1 MKKLSLLILLLMGIG
16 TASAQNYMVVDSE
29 RIFKSQGDYNS
40 ATTRLDNLA
49 QTYQTQVDARFTEVE
64 QLFNAY
70 KSQQASLTAAQR
82 QAYEQQIIA
91 KENEAAQYQE
101 SIFGAEGTLM
111 KQRMEVMQ
119 PIQTRVFD
127 AIQTYAQQHGFALVL
142 DAASNPSILYKSTGV
157 DHTDAIIQALK

>member
-82 QAYEQQIIA
+82 QAYE
-91 KENEAAQYQE
+91 
-101 SIFGAEGTLM
+101 
-111 KQRMEVMQ
+111 
-119 PIQTRVFD
+119 
-127 AIQTYAQQHGFALVL
+127 
-142 DAASNPSILYKSTGV
+142 
-157 DHTDAIIQALK
+157 